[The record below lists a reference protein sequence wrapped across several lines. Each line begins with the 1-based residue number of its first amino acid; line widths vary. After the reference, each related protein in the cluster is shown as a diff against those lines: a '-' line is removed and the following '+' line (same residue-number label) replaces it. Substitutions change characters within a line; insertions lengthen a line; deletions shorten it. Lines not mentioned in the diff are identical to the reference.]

1 MKKLNKETTVA
12 VILGDDR
19 ESAYRKLINDRLGL
33 SGIPKCLK
41 PQKNI
46 WTGEITITNPKG
58 HMEVWKEEN
67 SLVGKKYKRI
77 R

>member
-1 MKKLNKETTVA
+1 MKKMSKETTA
-12 VILGDDR
+12 AIILSDDR
-19 ESAYRKLINDRLGL
+19 ERAYRKLSDNRLGL

-46 WTGEITITNPKG
+46 WTGEITILNPKG
-58 HMEVWKEEN
+58 QKEVWKEEN